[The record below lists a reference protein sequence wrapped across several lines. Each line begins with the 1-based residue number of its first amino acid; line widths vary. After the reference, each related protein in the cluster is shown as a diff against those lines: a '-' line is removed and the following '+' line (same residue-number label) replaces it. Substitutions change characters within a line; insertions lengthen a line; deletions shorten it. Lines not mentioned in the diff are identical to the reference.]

1 LNETTN
7 FSAKVKLFFSLLL
20 PILIT
25 QIALFSM
32 VFFDTIMSG
41 QASAQDLA
49 GVAVGGSIWLPVST
63 GLNGILMAVTPLI
76 AQHLGAKEDKKIAS
90 VVIQAIYLAVII
102 SVVVICIGFF
112 SLNLILNGMTLEDEV
127 RRIAHGYLVALA
139 FGIVPL
145 FSYTVV
151 RCFID
156 ALGKTKVTMIITL
169 ISLPINVTL
178 NYMLIFG
185 KMGFPALGGVGAGIA
200 SAVTYWLIL
209 GISIYVVRNGK
220 YFQRFHVFNKLV
232 KPSLG
237 AWKVLLML
245 GIPIGLSIFFE
256 TSIFAIVTL
265 LMSDFDT
272 TTIAAHQVAMNFASF
287 MYMSPLSIS
296 FALTIAVGYE
306 VGAGRY
312 RDAKQYSLLGI
323 GTAVVISIFCALIL
337 YFFNEE
343 VAGMYTNDWAV
354 QQLAMVFLVYA
365 ILFQVSDAVAAP
377 IQGILRG
384 YKDVNIPLVIMLIS
398 YWVIGLPLGY
408 ALAQYTD
415 WAARG
420 YWVGLIVGLAFGAVF
435 LSGRLYLLQKRKIKE
450 ELQKAV

>member
-1 LNETTN
+1 MIQTTS
-7 FSAKVKLFFSLLL
+7 FSTKVKRFFSLLL

-32 VFFDTIMSG
+32 VFFDTVMSG
-41 QASAQDLA
+41 QASPEDLA

-63 GLNGILMAVTPLI
+63 GLNGILMAVTPMI
-76 AQHLGAKEDKKIAS
+76 AHHLGAKEHKKIAS
-90 VVIQAIYLAVII
+90 VVIQALFLSVCI
-102 SVVVICIGFF
+102 SIVVIVIGFF
-112 SLNLILNGMTLEDEV
+112 SLNPILNGMTLEDEV
-127 RRIAHGYLVALA
+127 RRIAHDYLVALS
-139 FGIVPL
+139 FGIIPL
-145 FSYTVV
+145 FAYTVV
-151 RCFID
+151 RGFID
-156 ALGKTKVTMIITL
+156 ALGKTKVTMVITL

-209 GISIYVVRNGK
+209 GISIYLVRSGK
-220 YFQRFHVFNKLV
+220 KFQQFHVLQTIE
-232 KPSLG
+232 KPSMR
-237 AWKVLLML
+237 AWGMLLKL

-265 LMSDFDT
+265 LMSNFDT
-272 TTIAAHQVAMNFASF
+272 TTIAAHQAAMNFASL

-296 FALTIAVGYE
+296 FALTIVVGYE

-323 GTAVVISIFCALIL
+323 GTAVAISALCALIL

-343 VAGMYTNDWAV
+343 VAGMYTNEWAV
-354 QQLAMVFLVYA
+354 QELAMIFLLYA

-384 YKDVNIPLVIMLIS
+384 YKDVNLPLIIMLIS
-398 YWVIGLPLGY
+398 YWVIGLPVGY
-408 ALAQYTD
+408 VLANYTD
-415 WAARG
+415 WGAQG
-420 YWVGLIVGLAFGAVF
+420 YWVGLILGLAFGAVF
-435 LSGRLYLLQKRKIKE
+435 LSVRLHLLQKRKIKE
-450 ELQKAV
+450 EVYHAV